1 MVRFTFSVS
10 SQRFLFRFFFLACVC
25 GGEMGRSDLEL
36 CASMCC
42 QICRSVWEKKK
53 SEGQSGISDRKKKR
67 EIKIMIAL
75 TCSGEAAWSLR
86 DPAQWRD
93 SLVFCCCRRV
103 SKTKSH
109 THVDAFAHARDAAK
123 NFYPDDKHAD
133 VRMRKVSER
142 LYFLIHSSS
151 FFFFIIYFLF
161 LNLSNASAPLHF
173 FFIFFCVSIILHICL
188 CDILIKINLSG
199 CFPSQTSTTARDP
212 NGKESKS
219 VWKALL
225 LCLRSSYLYIYLL
238 IYLETLPSK
247 HILAESLMCGL

>member
-1 MVRFTFSVS
+1 MQWRSCVIFKRS
-10 SQRFLFRFFFLACVC
+10 STVARFLSILLLPQSFQDKVTHTRRCIRTC
-25 GGEMGRSDLEL
+25 ERRCKEL
-36 CASMCC
+36 LPRW
-42 QICRSVWEKKK
+42 QTCRRANEKSV
-53 SEGQSGISDRKKKR
+53 RA
-67 EIKIMIAL
+67 AL
-75 TCSGEAAWSLR
+75 FS
-86 DPAQWRD
+86 D
-93 SLVFCCCRRV
+93 SLF
-103 SKTKSH
+103 
-109 THVDAFAHARDAAK
+109 F
-123 NFYPDDKHAD
+123 
-133 VRMRKVSER
+133 
-142 LYFLIHSSS
+142 